1 MPILIRMRCP
11 KCNREQVVIKMTVRG
26 EALTMHSC
34 SPCDLRWWEADEGVL
49 PLAGVLDLAAA
60 AR

>member
-1 MPILIRMRCP
+1 MRCP

-26 EALTMHSC
+26 EALTLHSC

-60 AR
+60 GR